1 MSKISQWNEDKIQ
14 ELKNLYLT
22 SDLSSVEIAKRLGL
36 TKNAVIGKIHRMGL
50 NIEKANIGKDS
61 VDIVEQLGIVSEK
74 IVNPTYKKGDCL
86 LEHLEYSMC
95 AWPYGDDHITF
106 CGEPVIFGNPYC
118 QEHLKLVY
126 LPVKKALIKRENIY
140 IEDKDEEVYAEDLD
154 DIEIEEDIIE

>member
-61 VDIVEQLGIVSEK
+61 VDIVEQLPPLS
-74 IVNPTYKKGDCL
+74 
-86 LEHLEYSMC
+86 
-95 AWPYGDDHITF
+95 
-106 CGEPVIFGNPYC
+106 
-118 QEHLKLVY
+118 
-126 LPVKKALIKRENIY
+126 PVKF
-140 IEDKDEEVYAEDLD
+140 
-154 DIEIEEDIIE
+154 